1 MIIILILSLRIT
13 PQTVWETLSVCKFK
27 LKIVLVMADYAEANR
42 ECLLSTQVV
51 YSRWAYFPHSGLP
64 DLVPLHGPGRE
75 EDRTLV
81 LFLIRFFKDST
92 VLGPY
97 KRKAVSGPV
106 SGAVALDS
114 GRHQAYLTNPDVK
127 SQKL

>member
-64 DLVPLHGPGRE
+64 DLVPRE
-75 EDRTLV
+75 IIFWSYDN
-81 LFLIRFFKDST
+81 F
-92 VLGPY
+92 
-97 KRKAVSGPV
+97 
-106 SGAVALDS
+106 
-114 GRHQAYLTNPDVK
+114 
-127 SQKL
+127 